1 MSFQVYMNE
10 KINCQE
16 TRDIPEDL
24 IIRLVGKI
32 CMVSVSYLPQTFGLE
47 LSLNGERYCYTDTE
61 CWTEVEALLR
71 EGEGPA
77 EIRLR
82 SSYTIGSA
90 ENIFRGDE
98 ENHTTDEDVRT
109 FDLLTKAEKE
119 IIYGLLD
126 YFAEEPK
133 TLFNNLS
140 YKAFLKEED
149 SFGLYKYGKTADGQV
164 FCGQMDYSPANEIP
178 DGPWECQEGILCY
191 SRESAE
197 GLDLDRI
204 NQALAKAAELSVYPC
219 GFEPSEED
227 IYDLWIEEMKMNTA
241 EDREKYFSVYR
252 ELQEATGGAV
262 WSEPEFVDQEA
273 LRMLKI
279 RFDEYNMPHA
289 FLMD

>member
-10 KINCQE
+10 KISCKE

-24 IIRLVGKI
+24 IIRLLGKI
-32 CMVSVSYLPQTFGLE
+32 CMVRVSYLPQLFELK
-47 LSLNGERYCYTDTE
+47 LSLNGENHFFTE
-61 CWTEVEALLR
+61 RESWADVEPLLR
-71 EGEGPA
+71 SGQGPA

-98 ENHTTDEDVRT
+98 QNHTSDEDVRT
-109 FDLLTKAEKE
+109 FELITSAEKE
-119 IIYGLLD
+119 IIFGLMD
-126 YFAEEPK
+126 YFAEEPEA
-133 TLFNNLS
+133 LFDNLCYS
-140 YKAFLKEED
+140 VFVKEED
-149 SFGLYKYGKTADGQV
+149 GSGLYKYGKRADGQV
-164 FCGQMDYSPANEIP
+164 FRGEMDYSPAEEIP

-204 NQALAKAAELSVYPC
+204 NQALAKAAGLSVYPC
-219 GFEPSEED
+219 GFEPSDED
-227 IYDLWIEEMKMNTA
+227 VFDLWIEEMKMDTA
-241 EDREKYFSVYR
+241 GDREKFFRVYR

-279 RFDEYNMPHA
+279 RFDEYNMPHT

>member
-10 KINCQE
+10 KINCKE
-16 TRDIPEDL
+16 ARNLPEDL
-24 IIRLVGKI
+24 IIKIVGKI

-47 LSLNGERYCYTDTE
+47 LSLNGKSYCYTDSD
-61 CWTEVEALLR
+61 CWAEVEELLR
-71 EGEGPA
+71 GGKGPA

-98 ENHTTDEDVRT
+98 QNHTTDD
-109 FDLLTKAEKE
+109 DLKMLNLMAKAETE

-126 YFAEEPK
+126 YFAGEPEA
-133 TLFNNLS
+133 LFDNLS
-140 YKAFLKEED
+140 YKAFVKEED
-149 SFGLYKYGKTADGQV
+149 SFGLYKYGKTAEGQV
-164 FCGQMDYSPANEIP
+164 FSGQMDYSPANEIP
-178 DGPWECQEGILCY
+178 EGPWECQVGILYY

-204 NQALAKAAELSVYPC
+204 NQALAKAAALSLYPC

-227 IYDLWIEEMKMNTA
+227 MYDLWIEEMKMDTA
-241 EDREKYFSVYR
+241 EDREKFFRAYG

-262 WSEPEFVDQEA
+262 WSEPEFVDQDA

>member
-10 KINCQE
+10 KISCKE
-16 TRDIPEDL
+16 TRDISEDL

-32 CMVSVSYLPQTFGLE
+32 CMVRVSYLPQLFELK
-47 LSLNGERYCYTDTE
+47 LSLNGENHFFTE
-61 CWTEVEALLR
+61 RESWADVEPLLR
-71 EGEGPA
+71 SGQGPT

-98 ENHTTDEDVRT
+98 KNHTSDEDIRT
-109 FDLLTKAEKE
+109 FELITSAEKE
-119 IIYGLLD
+119 IIFGLMD

-149 SFGLYKYGKTADGQV
+149 SFGLYKYGKTADGKVFRGQV
-164 FCGQMDYSPANEIP
+164 DYSPANEIP
-178 DGPWECQEGILCY
+178 NGPWECQTGILSY
-191 SRESAE
+191 SRESAQ

-227 IYDLWIEEMKMNTA
+227 MYDLWIEEMKMNTA
-241 EDREKYFSVYR
+241 EDREKFFGVYR

-279 RFDEYNMPHA
+279 HFDEYNMPQA